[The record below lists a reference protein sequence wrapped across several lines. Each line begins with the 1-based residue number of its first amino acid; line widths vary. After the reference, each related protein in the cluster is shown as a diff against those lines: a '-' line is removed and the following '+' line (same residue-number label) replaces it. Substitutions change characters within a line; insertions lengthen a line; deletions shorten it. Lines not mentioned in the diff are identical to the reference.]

1 MKPSCGRRL
10 VVPGYGQNA
19 RLTHRQASSCHECG
33 CVQELAMRPTR
44 LIFIEGLPGSG
55 KSTTAR
61 NLTAWLV
68 RAGVAAH
75 CCLEVE
81 PDHPLN
87 VGGDLHP
94 AGMTLGTELFGRYTV
109 EAYVAESLQRWQRFV
124 ALAQKEQ
131 ATSVVESYPYQNA
144 VRVLLQMDTSPDRIK
159 QYVAEVEE
167 IVEPLAPVL
176 IYLERTDS
184 LEAIQAT
191 SRQRGEAWT
200 SYAIEL
206 ITGCP
211 YARRRGLVGES
222 GVMALVRAYE
232 MLVRDLLM
240 RSRLPRLT
248 LTDCMGRWPECYQQI
263 GDFLRLGLGLEPQQE
278 E

>member
-1 MKPSCGRRL
+1 M
-10 VVPGYGQNA
+10 
-19 RLTHRQASSCHECG
+19 H
-33 CVQELAMRPTR
+33 PTR

-61 NLTAWLV
+61 YLTTRLV

-75 CCLEVE
+75 SFLEVG

-87 VGGDLHP
+87 VGGELHP
-94 AGMTLGTELFGRYTV
+94 AGMTLGTALFARYTV

-124 ALAQKEQ
+124 ALATPEH

-144 VRVLLQMDTSPDRIK
+144 VRVLLQMDASPDRIK

-167 IVEPLAPVL
+167 IVQPLAPLL
-176 IYLERTDS
+176 IYLDRTDS
-184 LEAIQAT
+184 QQAIQAT
-191 SRQRGEAWT
+191 SQQRGEAWT

-206 ITGCP
+206 ITDCP

-222 GVMALVRAYE
+222 GVMALVTAYE
-232 MLVRDLLM
+232 TVVRELLAM
-240 RSRLPRLT
+240 SRLPRLT
-248 LTDCMGRWPECYQQI
+248 LTDCMGRWPECHQQI
-263 GDFLRLGLGLEPQQE
+263 SDFLGLGLEPQQE